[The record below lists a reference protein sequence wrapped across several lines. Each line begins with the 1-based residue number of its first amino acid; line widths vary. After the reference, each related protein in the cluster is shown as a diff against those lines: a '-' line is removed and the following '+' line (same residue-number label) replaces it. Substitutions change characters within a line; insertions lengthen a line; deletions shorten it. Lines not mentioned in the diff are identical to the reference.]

1 MHLAKLMS
9 YEFKR
14 AGVRGNSIALGYFP
28 SEMIT
33 KESDEDNKSEMKQ
46 EKIDAYG
53 HVPMGRAGSD
63 EEMA

>member
-1 MHLAKLMS
+1 MHPAKLMS

-14 AGVRGNSIALGYFP
+14 AGVRGNSIVSGYSP

-33 KESDEDNKSEMKQ
+33 KESDEDNKSEMKRG
-46 EKIDAYG
+46 KIDAYG